1 MTDLL
6 FEFTEWIRTTF
17 LVDFSLWI
25 SDTWLSML
33 IVTHFW
39 AIPAIQTVHILTIGA
54 TFGTVVL
61 MNLRVL
67 GWVGTDRTIAR
78 TGQRYLPWVWYGFV
92 ILVITGLGMITAE
105 PVRELINPIFWIK
118 MGLFLVAVV
127 SAALFQRAIAKKSV
141 NWDASG
147 SASVGMKLGAVAI
160 IALWLV
166 IMLCGRWIAYAPT

>member
-1 MTDLL
+1 MTELL

-54 TFGTVVL
+54 TFGCVVM

-78 TGQRYLPWVWYGFV
+78 TGQRYLPWVWYGYV
-92 ILVITGLGMITAE
+92 LLIITGLGMITAE

-118 MGLFLVAVV
+118 MGLFLLAVLC
-127 SAALFQRAIAKKSV
+127 AWLFQRAIAGKSIG
-141 NWDASG
+141 WDATG
-147 SASVGMKLGAVAI
+147 GAPLGAKVGAVAV

-166 IMLCGRWIAYAPT
+166 IMLCGRWIAYAPV

>member
-17 LVDFSLWI
+17 LVDFALWI

-54 TFGTVVL
+54 TFGAVLL

-67 GWVGTDRTIAR
+67 GVVGTGRTIER
-78 TGQRYLPWVWYGFV
+78 TGKRYLPWVWWGFV
-92 ILVITGLGMITAE
+92 ILVITGFGMITAE

-118 MGLFLVAVV
+118 MGLFLVAVI
-127 SAALFQRAIAKKSV
+127 AAAWFQHSVAKRSMS
-141 NWDASG
+141 WDASG
-147 SASVGMKLGAVAI
+147 SASIGIKLGAVAI

>member
-39 AIPAIQTVHILTIGA
+39 AIPAIQTVHILTIAASFGA
-54 TFGTVVL
+54 VLL

-67 GWVGTDRTIAR
+67 GVVGTDRTIAR
-78 TGQRYLPWVWYGFV
+78 TGKRYLPWLWYGFV
-92 ILVITGLGMITAE
+92 ILIITGLGMITAE

-118 MGLFLVAVV
+118 MGLFLVAVIAAAWFQIAV
-127 SAALFQRAIAKKSV
+127 SRKSV
-141 NWDASG
+141 NWDAAG
-147 SASVGMKLGAVAI
+147 SASFGIKLGAVGI
-160 IALWLV
+160 ILLWLV